1 MSAEAAPAPRGSDR
15 PASLH
20 GPVGPIPTGP
30 LPILAPMLDTV
41 SLEREVRRFLAENFP
56 LGENADTLAGNDA
69 LLEAGVID
77 STGVLEL
84 VGFLESRFG
93 IVVSDE
99 ELLPENLDSIDRIV
113 GYLESKLGTS

>member
-1 MSAEAAPAPRGSDR
+1 
-15 PASLH
+15 
-20 GPVGPIPTGP
+20 
-30 LPILAPMLDTV
+30 MLDTV

-113 GYLESKLGTS
+113 GYLEAKLDTTP